1 MNSRLGEL
9 DRQPSWANEPSESPP
24 AASSTPAAPPASATP
39 DWSKDSAASPADVD
53 VEMGASKPAPSAK
66 VQESRP
72 STTTRFMATFFED
85 VDLIKSDIAAIRNAT
100 IKIEEIKE
108 EAIMATTSEKERE
121 LSQKLTP
128 LVMDTNKRAKHAKTL
143 LGAVKEDNEQVR
155 AFIPY
160 EIHCVWPCETICVWR
175 CMCGLVHTMC
185 AFLWPLFTHVPPQTK
200 ASGKVKPSELRIRVN
215 LCSTLTRKFID
226 EMKNYQKAQ
235 QSYKNDIKSKVQR
248 QVKIVK
254 PDATPEEVD
263 QVMKSEGGR
272 DQLYKEKIL
281 RGVNGAIKNTYANVA
296 DKYQDV
302 LTLEASVS
310 ELHQMFLDFA
320 LLTEQQGEMLD
331 QIEYQVKSAGD
342 YIDDG
347 NIDIQSAINY
357 QRAIRKKQCCILVI
371 VMVVA
376 IILCMSFGVFK

>member
-1 MNSRLGEL
+1 
-9 DRQPSWANEPSESPP
+9 
-24 AASSTPAAPPASATP
+24 
-39 DWSKDSAASPADVD
+39 
-53 VEMGASKPAPSAK
+53 
-66 VQESRP
+66 
-72 STTTRFMATFFED
+72 
-85 VDLIKSDIAAIRNAT
+85 VDLIKSDIATIRNAT
-100 IKIEEIKE
+100 HKIEEIKE

-121 LSQKLTP
+121 LSLKLQP
-128 LVMDTNKRAKHAKTL
+128 LIMDTNKRAKHAKAL
-143 LGAVKEDNEQVR
+143 LSAVKDDNEKHKK
-155 AFIPY
+155 
-160 EIHCVWPCETICVWR
+160 EGT
-175 CMCGLVHTMC
+175 L
-185 AFLWPLFTHVPPQTK
+185 
-200 ASGKVKPSELRIRVN
+200 KPSELRIRMN

-235 QSYKNDIKSKVQR
+235 QSYKNDIKNKVQR

-263 QVMKSEGGR
+263 AVIKSEGGR

-281 RGVNGAIKNTYANVA
+281 RGVADPIKNTYNQVA

-302 LTLEASVS
+302 LTLEASVA

-347 NIDIQSAINY
+347 NIDIQSAINF
-357 QRAIRKKQCCILVI
+357 QRAIRKKQCCIIVVVLVLL
-371 VMVVA
+371 
-376 IILCMSFGVFK
+376 ILILLFSGVFS